1 MQFIAKSF
9 VYSAALSVL
18 LGRPVQAE
26 DDHHHH
32 LENRAMV
39 TQYVYQTI
47 VVDQDG
53 SPVVL
58 AETANA
64 AAAADT
70 AAGVATTTSLPAATP
85 ETTPVAEQATSEAA
99 PAVTTTS
106 SPAPVE
112 EETTTSSP
120 EPVTTSSASSTSSS
134 STAESTSITTNL
146 NVGKTTTSNSGGING
161 DLAVNQSPEDFE
173 DGTISCSDF
182 PVGQG
187 VIDLDWVGLGGWSG
201 IQFNDNGATSTGSSC
216 VEGAFCSYSCQ
227 AGMAKTQWP
236 SDQPSSGV
244 SVGGLQCKNGK
255 LYRTNTAFSSL
266 CVWGKGSAIVK
277 SEIDSGVAI
286 CRTDYPGTEN
296 MVVPTWLDAGS
307 SNQLCVIDSDNYFTW
322 RGGLTSAQ
330 YYVNDAGV
338 SVEDGCV
345 WGSSSGTVGNW
356 APLNI
361 GAGSTDGVSWLALIP
376 NPNNRSPASYSVK
389 IVATDGSSVN
399 GECVY
404 ENGKFNGGDSG
415 CTVSVMSGQGA
426 FVFY

>member
-18 LGRPVQAE
+18 LGRPVEAS

-53 SPVVL
+53 SPVVQ
-58 AETANA
+58 AENAAATPVANNA
-64 AAAADT
+64 AAAVTTT
-70 AAGVATTTSLPAATP
+70 AVPVATEASEESSSEAPAAVTTSSTSVAA
-85 ETTPVAEQATSEAA
+85 
-99 PAVTTTS
+99 AVTTTS
-106 SPAPVE
+106 AAP
-112 EETTTSSP
+112 TT
-120 EPVTTSSASSTSSS
+120 STSSS
-134 STAESTSITTNL
+134 SAETTSVSTTL
-146 NVGKTTTSNSGGING
+146 GVGKTTTSNSGGING
-161 DLAVNQSPEDFE
+161 DLAVNQAPEDFV

-182 PVGQG
+182 PSGQG
-187 VIDLDWVGLGGWSG
+187 VISLDWVGLGGWSG
-201 IQFNDNGATSTGSSC
+201 IQFDDNGATSTGSSC

-266 CVWGKGSAIVK
+266 CAWGKGTAIVK
-277 SEIDSGVAI
+277 SELSSGVAI

-296 MVVPTWLDAGS
+296 MVIPTWLDAGS

-338 SVEDGCV
+338 SVEEGCV

-415 CTVSVMSGQGA
+415 CTVSVTAGQGA